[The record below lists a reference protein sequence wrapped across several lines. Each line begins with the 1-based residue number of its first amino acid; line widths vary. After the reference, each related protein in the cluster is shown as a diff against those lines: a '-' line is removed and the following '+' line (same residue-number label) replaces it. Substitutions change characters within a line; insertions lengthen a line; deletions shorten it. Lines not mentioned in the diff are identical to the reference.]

1 MKILVQEQGNNIMNT
16 EEIQIEVA
24 GKELDFVVEFNFTKG
39 TPGVYHLAPEDC
51 YPSEPDEYEVTAL
64 YCIGYEQGKRK
75 QYDVS
80 YMLEFINDEVVEI
93 LECIIND

>member
-1 MKILVQEQGNNIMNT
+1 MNT
-16 EEIQIEVA
+16 EKIQIEVA
-24 GKELDFVVEFNFTKG
+24 GVELDFVVEFNFTKG
-39 TPGVYHLAPEDC
+39 TPGVYHLAPENC
-51 YPSEPDEYEVTAL
+51 YPAEPDEYEVFAL
-64 YCIGYEQGKRK
+64 YAIGYEQGKPK

>member
-1 MKILVQEQGNNIMNT
+1 MVISLSNSQ
-16 EEIQIEVA
+16 EIQIEVA
-24 GKELDFVVEFNFTKG
+24 GVELDFVAEFNFTKG
-39 TPGVYHLAPEDC
+39 APGVYHLAPENC
-51 YPSEPDEYEVTAL
+51 YPAEPDEYEVTAL
-64 YCIGYEQGKRK
+64 YCVGYEQGKRK